1 MGGRGGAP
9 RHFAPT
15 PRARVWEQ
23 TRRVTLTPPH
33 PTPLPPSVD
42 DEKGPQ
48 LFKVDPAGHVVGYQA
63 TAAGVKE
70 QDAVNFLEKKTYTPG
85 LVFDETV
92 RLALATMQSVLAS
105 DFKAT
110 EIEVGVVEGNGRMRV
125 LSPEE
130 VDAHL
135 NVLAERD

>member
-1 MGGRGGAP
+1 M
-9 RHFAPT
+9 
-15 PRARVWEQ
+15 
-23 TRRVTLTPPH
+23 
-33 PTPLPPSVD
+33 D